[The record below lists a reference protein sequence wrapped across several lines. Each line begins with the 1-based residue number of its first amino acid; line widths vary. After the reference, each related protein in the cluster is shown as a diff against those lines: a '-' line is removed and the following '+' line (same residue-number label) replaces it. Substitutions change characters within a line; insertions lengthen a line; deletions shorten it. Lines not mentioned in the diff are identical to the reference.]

1 MKRAPG
7 FQLSTTRAIHAS
19 CIIVTHRL
27 VTMRPDARKRARR
40 ATTRRATL
48 AVTSALIACASA
60 SVAIAASTQHHI
72 GRHTHTPEA
81 ESARG
86 SSGATLRAW
95 EDRRS
100 ALRAMRHP
108 ENDLDARGACAETI
122 RRACRHVEE
131 ARELVS
137 EARRSM
143 RYEESIEERLRKR
156 RENAGGG
163 KARALLYAPSRR
175 HGGHEGKSGGTA
187 PTTTTSE
194 EEVEKKRAEEQKRRE
209 DEAKFQVLKSY
220 PKGYLKKDP
229 VKLEE
234 DIAAVERQIKAEPEN
249 ELYKRRLDK
258 LKKDKAS
265 MISQASS
272 LGFGSAET
280 NHEDDHWFMDGKGG
294 AKSYRAN
301 RASRR
306 RKREVT
312 ARQQYEYIKQRV
324 PEISKSY
331 YDCIGNIL
339 ARESRMSFN
348 DFIEYGGLSTH
359 RHDSMVSKDCVAE
372 FKSSKSR
379 VMQLWDYE
387 EEVAEACQAD
397 IPKVCPKIESGYGLI
412 TKCVMDARE
421 KEKSTAG
428 PGSMSKTCVDMVDGM
443 EAFEPVASRESI
455 ERRENAPSGKDI
467 ERKTGGAA
475 GKNNL
480 GAKREPETRTADVK
494 VEAQAVPEQE
504 KPTHAEP
511 LSSKRE
517 EVARAELNE
526 RASLHSTSQSRNMFV
541 FFCSVALFYGSTRP
555 GARKRIISLARKIRR
570 HRVAKGEHAV

>member
-1 MKRAPG
+1 
-7 FQLSTTRAIHAS
+7 
-19 CIIVTHRL
+19 
-27 VTMRPDARKRARR
+27 MRPDGRKRTRR
-40 ATTRRATL
+40 ATTHRVTL
-48 AVTSALIACASA
+48 AVVIACASA
-60 SVAIAASTQHHI
+60 SVAFAASTTTKPTHHT

-108 ENDLDARGACAETI
+108 ENDLDPRGACAETI

-156 RENAGGG
+156 RENAAGGG

-175 HGGHEGKSGGTA
+175 HGGHEGNGGGAA
-187 PTTTTSE
+187 PTTTTTKSE

-301 RASRR
+301 RASSR

-421 KEKSTAG
+421 KEKSIAG

-443 EAFEPVASRESI
+443 EAFEPVASP
-455 ERRENAPSGKDI
+455 ENAPSDKDI
-467 ERKTGGAA
+467 EHKTGDAA
-475 GKNNL
+475 EKNNL
-480 GAKREPETRTADVK
+480 GANREPETRTADVK

-517 EVARAELNE
+517 EEVARAELND

-541 FFCSVALFYGSTRP
+541 FVCSVALFYGSTRP

>member
-1 MKRAPG
+1 MRENP
-7 FQLSTTRAIHAS
+7 
-19 CIIVTHRL
+19 IVVFTDRL
-27 VTMRPDARKRARR
+27 VTMRPDGRKRKRR
-40 ATTRRATL
+40 ATTTRRAAI
-48 AVTSALIACASA
+48 AVASVLVACASA
-60 SVAIAASTQHHI
+60 SVALAVTTKPSHV

-86 SSGATLRAW
+86 SSGAALRAW

-100 ALRAMRHP
+100 ALRALRHP

-122 RRACRHVEE
+122 RRACRHVGE

-137 EARRSM
+137 EAYRSM

-156 RENAGGG
+156 RESVKGG
-163 KARALLYAPSRR
+163 ARRALLYAPSRR
-175 HGGHEGKSGGTA
+175 HSGHEVNSGGTA
-187 PTTTTSE
+187 PTTTTPESE
-194 EEVEKKRAEEQKRRE
+194 KDVEKKRAEEQKRRN

-249 ELYKRRLDK
+249 ELYKRRLEK

-265 MISQASS
+265 MISQSS
-272 LGFGSAET
+272 TLGFGSAEI
-280 NHEDDHWFMDGKGG
+280 NHEDDHWFMDGKGV

-301 RASRR
+301 RASSR

-312 ARQQYEYIKQRV
+312 PRQQYEYIKQRV

-339 ARESRMSFN
+339 ARESRMSFD
-348 DFIEYGGLSTH
+348 DFMEFGGFSTH
-359 RHDSMVSKDCVAE
+359 HRDSIVSKDCVAE
-372 FKSSKSR
+372 FKSSKLR

-387 EEVAEACQAD
+387 EEVAEACQVD
-397 IPKVCPKIESGYGLI
+397 IPNVCPKIESGYGLI
-412 TKCVMDARE
+412 TKCVMDARKE
-421 KEKSTAG
+421 EKSISG

-443 EAFEPVASRESI
+443 EAFEPVASREPI
-455 ERRENAPSGKDI
+455 ETQENAPSDKVI
-467 ERKTGGAA
+467 ERKTGDAAEKNDFGAEH
-475 GKNNL
+475 
-480 GAKREPETRTADVK
+480 EPETRIADVK
-494 VEAQAVPEQE
+494 VEAQAVQEQE
-504 KPTHAEP
+504 KPTHTEH

-526 RASLHSTSQSRNMFV
+526 QASLHSTSQRRNMFV
-541 FFCSVALFYGSTRP
+541 FICSVALFYSSTRP

-570 HRVAKGEHAV
+570 HHIAKGEHAV

>member
-1 MKRAPG
+1 MRHDNP
-7 FQLSTTRAIHAS
+7 FIV
-19 CIIVTHRL
+19 VTHHL
-27 VTMRPDARKRARR
+27 VTMRPDGRKRTRR
-40 ATTRRATL
+40 ATPRRVTL
-48 AVTSALIACASA
+48 AVTSVLIACASA
-60 SVAIAASTQHHI
+60 SVAFAASTTKPTHHT

-108 ENDLDARGACAETI
+108 ENDLDPRGACAETI

-137 EARRSM
+137 EAYRSM

-163 KARALLYAPSRR
+163 GTRALLYAPSRR
-175 HGGHEGKSGGTA
+175 HGGHEGNGAGKNKK
-187 PTTTTSE
+187 SE

-265 MISQASS
+265 MISQVSS

-280 NHEDDHWFMDGKGG
+280 NHEDDHWFMDGKGR
-294 AKSYRAN
+294 AKSYREN
-301 RASRR
+301 RASSR

-372 FKSSKSR
+372 FKASKSR

-397 IPKVCPKIESGYGLI
+397 IPIVCPKIESGYGLI
-412 TKCVMDARE
+412 TKCVMDVRE
-421 KEKSTAG
+421 KEKSIAG

-443 EAFEPVASRESI
+443 EAFEPVASRESLKTWG
-455 ERRENAPSGKDI
+455 NAPSDTDI
-467 ERKTGGAA
+467 EQKTGDAA
-475 GKNNL
+475 DKINL
-480 GAKREPETRTADVK
+480 GSKREPERRTADVK

-541 FFCSVALFYGSTRP
+541 FVCSVALFYGSTRP
-555 GARKRIISLARKIRR
+555 GARKRILALARKIRR

>member
-1 MKRAPG
+1 MKRASVRLPTVNNKSNSRIMI
-7 FQLSTTRAIHAS
+7 F
-19 CIIVTHRL
+19 VTHRL
-27 VTMRPDARKRARR
+27 VTMRPEGRKRARR
-40 ATTRRATL
+40 ATTRLVTL
-48 AVTSALIACASA
+48 AVTSVLIACASA
-60 SVAIAASTQHHI
+60 SVAIAASTQHT

-143 RYEESIEERLRKR
+143 QYEESIEERLRQR
-156 RENAGGG
+156 RENAGVG

-175 HGGHEGKSGGTA
+175 HGGHGGKSGGAA
-187 PTTTTSE
+187 PTTKTTTTTKSE
-194 EEVEKKRAEEQKRRE
+194 EEVEKKRAEEEKRRD

-301 RASRR
+301 RASSR

-312 ARQQYEYIKQRV
+312 ARQQYEYIKHRV

-379 VMQLWDYE
+379 VLQLWDYE
-387 EEVAEACQAD
+387 EEVSEACQAD

-443 EAFEPVASRESI
+443 EAFEPVASRESL
-455 ERRENAPSGKDI
+455 
-467 ERKTGGAA
+467 KTGDAA
-475 GKNNL
+475 EKNNL
-480 GAKREPETRTADVK
+480 GANREPETRTADVK